1 MKASLI
7 IAHGQVVTTVGYS
20 HSPQAG
26 EDLGKVLRLE
36 RGYVLAQ
43 GEKIMTVTD
52 NYEEA
57 KALCDSATMVI
68 DATGQLVMPGYVDC
82 HTHLSFAGWR
92 DHELPLRLA
101 GRSYLDILASGGGI
115 ISTVAKTRAATAAE
129 LLANVE
135 NTLDTM
141 LSHGTTTV
149 EAKSGYGLT
158 LADELKQLRVLREAD
173 ELHPVDI
180 VRTFMGA
187 HALPSEYSENRRGY
201 VASLV
206 YDMLPQVAAESLAE
220 FCDCFCENKAFT
232 IEECREI
239 LLAAQKLGLGAKV
252 HADEITPLGGA
263 LLAAELGAVSAEHLI
278 HAHPLHLA
286 AMAVA
291 KVMAVLLPA
300 TSFILQTP
308 TRAPFK
314 EMLALGVPIAIST
327 DYNPGTSPLPSMQ
340 LLQSMACFHYGFTP
354 AQAFAASTINAAH
367 AIRRETTCGSLEA
380 GKLAD
385 IAILNAPSLD
395 FVPYHLGVNLIDK
408 VIKRGKLVVSEG
420 KCIYG

>member
-7 IAHGQVVTTVGYS
+7 IAEGRVVTTVGYS
-20 HSPQAG
+20 QSPQVGKALG
-26 EDLGKVLRLE
+26 EVITLT
-36 RGYVLAQ
+36 RGYVLVQ
-43 GEKIMTVTD
+43 GERILAVTD
-52 NYEEA
+52 NYDEA
-57 KALCDSATMVI
+57 MAYCDAETSTI
-68 DATGQLVMPGYVDC
+68 DATGKLVMPGYVDS

-101 GRSYLDILASGGGI
+101 GNSYLDILASGGGI
-115 ISTVAKTRAATAAE
+115 ISTVTKTRAATPAE
-129 LLANVE
+129 LLAKVRSS
-135 NTLDTM
+135 LDTM
-141 LSHGTTTV
+141 LLHGTTTV

-158 LADELKQLRVLREAD
+158 LEDELKQLRVLREAD
-173 ELHPVDI
+173 GQHPVDI

-187 HALPSEYSENRRGY
+187 HALPPEYAANRKGY
-201 VASLV
+201 IGSLV
-206 YDMLPQVAAESLAE
+206 HDMLPQVAAERLAE

-232 IEECREI
+232 IEECRKV

-278 HAHPLHLA
+278 HADSAHLV
-286 AMAVA
+286 AMAAA
-291 KVMAVLLPA
+291 KVIAVLLPA

-308 TRAPFK
+308 KRAPFK
-314 EMLALGVPIAIST
+314 EMLALGVPVAIST

-367 AIRRETTCGSLEA
+367 AIRRGEECGSLEA
-380 GKLAD
+380 CKLAD
-385 IAILNAPSLD
+385 ITILNAPSLD
-395 FVPYHLGVNLIDK
+395 FVPYHLGVNLVDK

>member
-7 IAHGQVVTTVGYS
+7 IAEGRVVTTVGYS
-20 HSPQAG
+20 QSPQVGKALG
-26 EDLGKVLRLE
+26 EVITLT
-36 RGYVLAQ
+36 RGYVLVQ
-43 GEKIMTVTD
+43 GERILAVTD
-52 NYEEA
+52 NYDEA
-57 KALCDSATMVI
+57 MAYCDAETSTI
-68 DATGQLVMPGYVDC
+68 DATGKLVMPGYVDC

-101 GRSYLDILASGGGI
+101 GNSYLDILASGGGI
-115 ISTVAKTRAATAAE
+115 ISTVTKTRAATPAE
-129 LLANVE
+129 LLAKVRSS
-135 NTLDTM
+135 LDTM
-141 LSHGTTTV
+141 LLHGTTTV

-158 LADELKQLRVLREAD
+158 LEDELKQLRVLREAD
-173 ELHPVDI
+173 GQHPVDI

-187 HALPSEYSENRRGY
+187 HALPPEYAANRKGY
-201 VASLV
+201 IGSLV
-206 YDMLPQVAAESLAE
+206 HDMLPQVAAERLAE

-232 IEECREI
+232 IEECRKV

-278 HAHPLHLA
+278 HADSAHLV
-286 AMAVA
+286 AMAAA
-291 KVMAVLLPA
+291 KVIAVLLPA

-308 TRAPFK
+308 KRAPFK
-314 EMLALGVPIAIST
+314 EMLALGVPVAIST

-367 AIRRETTCGSLEA
+367 AIRRGEECGSLEA
-380 GKLAD
+380 CKLAD
-385 IAILNAPSLD
+385 ITILNAPSLD
-395 FVPYHLGVNLIDK
+395 FVPYHLGVNLVDK